1 MHTILGPD
9 VFKRRAVFM
18 VGRNSKNQA
27 TKVTTTCSREN
38 SYLFTVLGWRGLPLP
53 SAGYHKWGLL
63 QKEWCLFGT
72 SVD

>member
-38 SYLFTVLGWRGLPLP
+38 SYLFTVLGWGGTASPQCGL
-53 SAGYHKWGLL
+53 S
-63 QKEWCLFGT
+63 
-72 SVD
+72 